1 LIEAT
6 TGVKRKRD
14 LLTINEKTALKDQLK
29 LGAKKRRF
37 DAAQQKEFVKDLTA
51 QLREEAIRGRVKAP
65 QLRAIV
71 NKAMQVRFDNDASI
85 LSFLNYANKVIDNAN
100 YDRDLSDAKKAIK
113 SAKRLAKQKDVPAPA
128 QGILKRFANINPSDI
143 DNLGDFALVL
153 NEYMKGY
160 GPVTAEDYVVV
171 PDVEMEAYLDD
182 PEIGLLKQSED
193 AKAERD
199 QMALINSLNAEL
211 GKEGLTEEEKNDIL
225 NMSEEDFS
233 KMIQQRKADTQNEK
247 RVARAEA
254 IEKAINDIAA
264 NSQIAL
270 VNYQNPEMTADQK
283 RILDLVKQV
292 ELDQL
297 DVGSRKEYIRI
308 ANSILVNN
316 GFFGSQKFASKV
328 LGQLG
333 AKAAAKDSKQTKR
346 YNAMFKFLEGM
357 IGERISKS
365 INLSVQSIADT
376 FRNIAGKDGAPKLL
390 VQMGMGELAKGQ
402 ATANKMTAEISDAI
416 RGIFEKIEKE
426 TGLKISERR
435 GSFAMGVAG
444 NLLQID
450 PSETEAQGIQ
460 RIRNLIEQDIAIKEK
475 SPSREDRESAVFVKR
490 ALDEVY
496 ADSVEGILANLKAAH
511 PAHYEALVF
520 LKDEILPEY
529 KPLLKE
535 HDELF
540 NNQTENYENV
550 NYLPIRYR
558 GIDFEIKA
566 PEDLIQRQF
575 RDVTEPKQSPNT
587 IKRKK
592 LTTLPPGR
600 VFDYNL
606 TRNVINALSDQITAA
621 NTNPAWQQIISFLA
635 SPDAAEAVGGVENL
649 DFIKQRLGGLARAR
663 ARTYATTGA
672 ERIADAFANLTRRF
686 GIGLALGGY
695 GQFFKQFPSQTATTL
710 ANVRDAGLLAES
722 TRDLLEGKAQGI
734 ISQFSI
740 GERGEIA
747 GGTKWINQMEGNFG
761 KVRKFYEEGRWA
773 EFSDAFERLNNMWL
787 FALKKSDYLA
797 AGAGWLAYYRKHLK
811 DKGIEFTGWEN
822 ETNLINQN
830 DPSRME
836 AAVYAEQMID
846 MYQGSSDPT
855 KMAELSQ
862 RGQNGYENL
871 FKAIFMPFFSFVLQE
886 RSRILSDTRDIAFG
900 DANQKAQGAAGMG
913 GTIAG
918 MLIFHT
924 MRRFL
929 LPAVAAGGASAIY
942 ALLGVDMDEPD
953 EEKQQEE
960 ANKIW
965 RRFSAEVFSNIV
977 VGGFGSLAEN
987 RFVDAV
993 NYSFYIIE
1001 SQIENENVLD
1011 DKGEVM
1017 SFDKYQKERSPFYRY
1032 TGMGADASFGMLD
1045 IMPGQI
1051 SELRKRLE
1059 ELSSEELAE
1068 TLTPE
1073 ERRVLYVA
1081 GFSELIYTMRLNDT
1095 DVARMIRQMNR
1106 DVIEQSKER
1115 EKVEKRLQN
1124 LYK

>member
-1 LIEAT
+1 
-6 TGVKRKRD
+6 
-14 LLTINEKTALKDQLK
+14 
-29 LGAKKRRF
+29 
-37 DAAQQKEFVKDLTA
+37 
-51 QLREEAIRGRVKAP
+51 
-65 QLRAIV
+65 
-71 NKAMQVRFDNDASI
+71 
-85 LSFLNYANKVIDNAN
+85 
-100 YDRDLSDAKKAIK
+100 
-113 SAKRLAKQKDVPAPA
+113 
-128 QGILKRFANINPSDI
+128 
-143 DNLGDFALVL
+143 
-153 NEYMKGY
+153 
-160 GPVTAEDYVVV
+160 
-171 PDVEMEAYLDD
+171 
-182 PEIGLLKQSED
+182 
-193 AKAERD
+193 
-199 QMALINSLNAEL
+199 
-211 GKEGLTEEEKNDIL
+211 
-225 NMSEEDFS
+225 
-233 KMIQQRKADTQNEK
+233 
-247 RVARAEA
+247 
-254 IEKAINDIAA
+254 
-264 NSQIAL
+264 
-270 VNYQNPEMTADQK
+270 
-283 RILDLVKQV
+283 
-292 ELDQL
+292 
-297 DVGSRKEYIRI
+297 
-308 ANSILVNN
+308 
-316 GFFGSQKFASKV
+316 
-328 LGQLG
+328 
-333 AKAAAKDSKQTKR
+333 
-346 YNAMFKFLEGM
+346 
-357 IGERISKS
+357 
-365 INLSVQSIADT
+365 
-376 FRNIAGKDGAPKLL
+376 
-390 VQMGMGELAKGQ
+390 
-402 ATANKMTAEISDAI
+402 
-416 RGIFEKIEKE
+416 
-426 TGLKISERR
+426 
-435 GSFAMGVAG
+435 
-444 NLLQID
+444 
-450 PSETEAQGIQ
+450 
-460 RIRNLIEQDIAIKEK
+460 
-475 SPSREDRESAVFVKR
+475 
-490 ALDEVY
+490 
-496 ADSVEGILANLKAAH
+496 
-511 PAHYEALVF
+511 
-520 LKDEILPEY
+520 
-529 KPLLKE
+529 
-535 HDELF
+535 
-540 NNQTENYENV
+540 
-550 NYLPIRYR
+550 
-558 GIDFEIKA
+558 
-566 PEDLIQRQF
+566 
-575 RDVTEPKQSPNT
+575 
-587 IKRKK
+587 
-592 LTTLPPGR
+592 
-600 VFDYNL
+600 
-606 TRNVINALSDQITAA
+606 
-621 NTNPAWQQIISFLA
+621 
-635 SPDAAEAVGGVENL
+635 
-649 DFIKQRLGGLARAR
+649 
-663 ARTYATTGA
+663 
-672 ERIADAFANLTRRF
+672 
-686 GIGLALGGY
+686 
-695 GQFFKQFPSQTATTL
+695 
-710 ANVRDAGLLAES
+710 
-722 TRDLLEGKAQGI
+722 LLEGKAQGI
-734 ISQFSI
+734 LSQFSI

-822 ETNLINQN
+822 ETNLVSQN

-900 DANQKAQGAAGMG
+900 DADQKAQGAAGMG

-1032 TGMGADASFGMLD
+1032 TGMGADSSFGMLD

-1051 SELRKRLE
+1051 SELRKRVE
-1059 ELSSEELAE
+1059 ELTSEELAE

-1115 EKVEKRLQN
+1115 EKAEKRLQN

>member
-1 LIEAT
+1 
-6 TGVKRKRD
+6 
-14 LLTINEKTALKDQLK
+14 
-29 LGAKKRRF
+29 
-37 DAAQQKEFVKDLTA
+37 
-51 QLREEAIRGRVKAP
+51 
-65 QLRAIV
+65 
-71 NKAMQVRFDNDASI
+71 
-85 LSFLNYANKVIDNAN
+85 
-100 YDRDLSDAKKAIK
+100 
-113 SAKRLAKQKDVPAPA
+113 
-128 QGILKRFANINPSDI
+128 
-143 DNLGDFALVL
+143 
-153 NEYMKGY
+153 
-160 GPVTAEDYVVV
+160 
-171 PDVEMEAYLDD
+171 
-182 PEIGLLKQSED
+182 
-193 AKAERD
+193 
-199 QMALINSLNAEL
+199 
-211 GKEGLTEEEKNDIL
+211 
-225 NMSEEDFS
+225 
-233 KMIQQRKADTQNEK
+233 
-247 RVARAEA
+247 
-254 IEKAINDIAA
+254 
-264 NSQIAL
+264 
-270 VNYQNPEMTADQK
+270 
-283 RILDLVKQV
+283 
-292 ELDQL
+292 
-297 DVGSRKEYIRI
+297 
-308 ANSILVNN
+308 
-316 GFFGSQKFASKV
+316 
-328 LGQLG
+328 
-333 AKAAAKDSKQTKR
+333 
-346 YNAMFKFLEGM
+346 MFKFLEGM

-402 ATANKMTAEISDAI
+402 AIANKMNAQISDAI
-416 RGIFEKIEKE
+416 RGVFEKIEKE

-496 ADSVEGILANLKAAH
+496 ADSVEGILANLKATH

-540 NNQTENYENV
+540 NNQTDNYENV

-1032 TGMGADASFGMLD
+1032 TGMGADSSFGMLD

-1051 SELRKRLE
+1051 SELRKRVE
-1059 ELSSEELAE
+1059 ELTSEELAE

-1095 DVARMIRQMNR
+1095 DVARMIRQMNK
-1106 DVIEQSKER
+1106 DVIEQGKER
-1115 EKVEKRLQN
+1115 EKAEKRLQN